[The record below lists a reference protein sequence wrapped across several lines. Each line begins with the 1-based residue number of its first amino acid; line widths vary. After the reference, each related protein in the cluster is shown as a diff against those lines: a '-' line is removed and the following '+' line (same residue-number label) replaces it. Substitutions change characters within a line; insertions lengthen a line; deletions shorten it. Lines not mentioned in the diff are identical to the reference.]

1 MVKHQACIG
10 VFIIFT
16 CKRLLW
22 VIKDKGESWTGQY
35 FHDIILT
42 QNVFAVL
49 NNEENVIDPNEVIF
63 VHDKAPC
70 MRANRT
76 QHLLQYNNVKFW
88 GYDIWPG
95 NSPDLNV
102 TEHIGPVIKDEFDKK
117 YYQKLDIIDILK
129 THSYC
134 TS

>member
-1 MVKHQACIG
+1 MSGLSVGQIIRMIEFGREVLENIEEDERYREMVKHQACIG

-22 VIKDKGESWTGQY
+22 VIKDKSESWTGQY

-42 QNVFAVL
+42 QNVFPVV

-76 QHLLQYNNVKFW
+76 QHLLQDNNVKFW
-88 GYDIWPG
+88 VMI
-95 NSPDLNV
+95 SRQEIHLISA
-102 TEHIGPVIKDEFDKK
+102 T
-117 YYQKLDIIDILK
+117 
-129 THSYC
+129 
-134 TS
+134 